1 MKCVDLCCST
11 TLCEAVVFSWLWTCW
26 PKTIS
31 CPTRI
36 YPLGGKDSLVTLM
49 APFVVNSNQQQ
60 LHPKQTLTTTRNHYP
75 RFWTLNSPPS
85 SPPPPHPKSIKQVF
99 CWCRIWEER
108 PLRFLQ
114 LLVKNYPLKGYWSKA
129 IDSNIKIVILL
140 PLENPKTSLQKD
152 FKLWWPWNL
161 FALNL
166 NLTGDCHCPPICSPQ
181 DGLPDS
187 AENLQADADD
197 GRSRQGTGGCGSLQ
211 CRVTGSANNS
221 AGAPP
226 GGSTSAGAALHS
238 HPRVWVHVARRG
250 HQAGPAHG
258 RTGN

>member
-60 LHPKQTLTTTRNHYP
+60 LHPKQTLTTTLNHYP
-75 RFWTLNSPPS
+75 RYWTLNSPPS
-85 SPPPPHPKSIKQVF
+85 SPPPPPPHSKSIKQVF

-108 PLRFLQ
+108 RLRFLQ

-161 FALNL
+161 FVLNL
-166 NLTGDCHCPPICSPQ
+166 NKSHWWLSLSTHLFSPGRPTWRCWKSASWCWRRSLTPRYRWLWKPAVQSH
-181 DGLPDS
+181 
-187 AENLQADADD
+187 
-197 GRSRQGTGGCGSLQ
+197 RVRQ
-211 CRVTGSANNS
+211 
-221 AGAPP
+221 
-226 GGSTSAGAALHS
+226 
-238 HPRVWVHVARRG
+238 
-250 HQAGPAHG
+250 
-258 RTGN
+258 